1 MLVVGAGPSGLF
13 AAVEL
18 ARHGVR
24 PRIVERRPHPHRE
37 ARATALQPG
46 TLEILARA
54 EVLDEVIA
62 SSLQLPFARVFD
74 AELAQVSEMRF
85 AGAGCRWEYQ
95 CSLPQ
100 WRTEQILADRLS
112 SLDVSLERGVTVS
125 SVQPRADAVLVTLE
139 RPDGRTESVETQ
151 YVLGAGGAHSVTRAA
166 TVGVLGGDTYPGTAL
181 AADVRVRCGLPRDG
195 PALIATPEGYVLLTP
210 LPDDWWLTFIGD
222 LCADE
227 LERLERDRSADTIAG
242 LLRRRITGKL
252 ELVDVDWA
260 SRFQMHRRIALR
272 LAGERW
278 FLLGD
283 AGHLSSPFGGEG
295 LNSGLH
301 DGHNLA
307 WKLALTVQGRA
318 RGALLDSFEPER
330 MLADQQAL
338 EVSDRLHG
346 LAHAAVEAA
355 RTGVR
360 PAPPSAEHVAA
371 LVRARSMLDISY
383 AGGPLLGEYVAPG
396 SPPAP
401 APQPGDRFPDQ
412 TSARTSHRL
421 LLFGAADEDGT
432 ARLRRRWDGLLDVT
446 EGATDGSRFGAVL
459 IRPDGY
465 VSFRANAADA
475 AALAVIDDHLGSYL
489 IPCGAAAASYSPG
502 GDGNLSARALPDG
515 DRRQRRPGRLGQH
528 LRD

>member
-1 MLVVGAGPSGLF
+1 MTRDQVDVLVVGAGPSGLF
-13 AAVEL
+13 AAVDL
-18 ARHGVR
+18 ARHGVLAR
-24 PRIVERRPHPHRE
+24 VVEREPQPHRQ

-54 EVLDEVIA
+54 EVLDEVLA
-62 SSLQLPFARVFD
+62 SSMHLTFARVFD
-74 AELAQVSEMRF
+74 RELTQASEMRF

-112 SLDVSLERGVTVS
+112 SLGVAIERGVSAS
-125 SVQPRADAVLVTLE
+125 SVEPRADGVRVTLE
-139 RPDGRTESVETQ
+139 RADGSKETVETR
-151 YVLGAGGAHSVTRAA
+151 YAIGAGGAHSVTRTTMA
-166 TVGVLGGDTYPGTAL
+166 GGLGGDTYPGTAL

-195 PALIATPEGYVLLTP
+195 GALIATPEGYVLLAP

-222 LCADE
+222 LYDE
-227 LERLERDRSADTIAG
+227 EIDRLEHDRSADTIAG
-242 LLRRRITGKL
+242 LLSRRITGKL

-260 SRFQMHRRIALR
+260 SRFQMHRRIASR

-307 WKLALTVQGRA
+307 WKLALTVRGLA
-318 RGALLDSFEPER
+318 RPALLHSFEPER
-330 MLADQQAL
+330 LIADRQVL

-355 RTGVR
+355 RSGVR
-360 PAPPSAEHVAA
+360 PAPPTTEQVAA
-371 LVRARSMLDISY
+371 LVRERSMLDITY
-383 AGGPLLGEYVAPG
+383 AGGPLLGEYLAPG
-396 SPPAP
+396 APPP
-401 APQPGDRFPDQ
+401 PDPEPGDRFPDQ
-412 TSARTSHRL
+412 ISPRTSHRL
-421 LLFGAADEDGT
+421 LLFGAADDDAAAG
-432 ARLRRRWDGLLDVT
+432 LRQRWAGLVDVA
-446 EGATDGSRFGAVL
+446 EAGTDGRRTGAVL

-465 VSFRANAADA
+465 VSFRANATDA
-475 AALAVIDDHLGSYL
+475 PALAAIEQHLDSYL
-489 IPCGAAAASYSPG
+489 IAS
-502 GDGNLSARALPDG
+502 
-515 DRRQRRPGRLGQH
+515 
-528 LRD
+528 

>member
-1 MLVVGAGPSGLF
+1 MTTDPIEVLVVGAGPSGLF
-13 AAVEL
+13 AAVDL

-24 PRIVERRPHPHRE
+24 ARIVERRPHPHRE

-62 SSLQLPFARVFD
+62 SSLHLPFARVFD

-125 SVQPRADAVLVTLE
+125 SVHPRADAVLVTLE

-166 TVGVLGGDTYPGTAL
+166 MAGALGGDTYPGTAL

-318 RGALLDSFEPER
+318 RGALLRQLRARANARGSAGARGLRPAAR
-330 MLADQQAL
+330 PGAL
-338 EVSDRLHG
+338 RG
-346 LAHAAVEAA
+346 RGGAHRRTPGAPIGRARGGA
-355 RTGVR
+355 RTGAVDARHQLRGRPVARRVR
-360 PAPPSAEHVAA
+360 GSRVAA
-371 LVRARSMLDISY
+371 GTRL
-383 AGGPLLGEYVAPG
+383 P
-396 SPPAP
+396 SPA
-401 APQPGDRFPDQ
+401 
-412 TSARTSHRL
+412 
-421 LLFGAADEDGT
+421 T
-432 ARLRRRWDGLLDVT
+432 ASPTRLRRGPPT
-446 EGATDGSRFGAVL
+446 A
-459 IRPDGY
+459 
-465 VSFRANAADA
+465 
-475 AALAVIDDHLGSYL
+475 
-489 IPCGAAAASYSPG
+489 CCC
-502 GDGNLSARALPDG
+502 SARLTRTGPPACAGAGTGWWTSPRG
-515 DRRQRRPGRLGQH
+515 PRTGAGPERF
-528 LRD
+528 

>member
-46 TLEILARA
+46 TLEVLARA
-54 EVLDEVIA
+54 GVIDEVLA
-62 SSLQLPFARVFD
+62 SSMHLPFARVFD
-74 AELAQVSEMRF
+74 AELTQVSEMRF
-85 AGAGCRWEYQ
+85 AGAGCRWEHQ

-100 WRTEQILADRLS
+100 WATEQILADRLS
-112 SLDVSLERGVTVS
+112 GLDVTVERGVTVS

-151 YVLGAGGAHSVTRAA
+151 YLLGAGGAHSVTRAA
-166 TVGVLGGDTYPGTAL
+166 MAGVLGGDTYPGTAL

-222 LCADE
+222 LYADE
-227 LERLERDRSADTIAG
+227 LEALERDRSADTIAG

-260 SRFQMHRRIALR
+260 SKFQMHRRIAPR

-318 RGALLDSFEPER
+318 HAALLDSFEPER
-330 MLADQQAL
+330 MLADRQAL

-346 LAHAAVEAA
+346 LAHAAVQAA

-360 PAPPSAEHVAA
+360 PPPPTPEQVAA
-371 LVRARSMLDISY
+371 LVRARSMLDVSY
-383 AGGPLLGEYVAPG
+383 AGAPLLGEYLRPGAPPPP
-396 SPPAP
+396 SPE
-401 APQPGDRFPDQ
+401 PGELFPDEV
-412 TSARTSHRL
+412 SPRTAHRL
-421 LLFGAADEDGT
+421 LLFGAADGDAS
-432 ARLRRRWDGLLDVT
+432 ARLRRRWGGLVDVDDAADDDHRT
-446 EGATDGSRFGAVL
+446 GAVL

-465 VSFRANAADA
+465 VSFRSNATDA
-475 AALAVIDDHLGSYL
+475 AALAAIDEHLDSYL
-489 IPCGAAAASYSPG
+489 IAA
-502 GDGNLSARALPDG
+502 
-515 DRRQRRPGRLGQH
+515 
-528 LRD
+528 

>member
-37 ARATALQPG
+37 ARATAVQPG
-46 TLEILARA
+46 TLEVLARA
-54 EVLDEVIA
+54 GVLDEVLA
-62 SSLQLPFARVFD
+62 SSMHLPFARVFD
-74 AELAQVSEMRF
+74 AGLTQVSEMRF
-85 AGAGCRWEYQ
+85 AGAGCRWEHQ

-112 SLDVSLERGVTVS
+112 SLDVSLERGVMVS

-139 RPDGRTESVETQ
+139 RPDGTTESFETQ
-151 YVLGAGGAHSVTRAA
+151 YLVGAGGAHSVTRTAMA
-166 TVGVLGGDTYPGTAL
+166 GVLGGDTYPGTAL

-195 PALIATPEGYVLLTP
+195 PALIATPQGYVLLTP

-222 LCADE
+222 LYDDE

-242 LLRRRITGKL
+242 LLSRRITGKL

-260 SRFQMHRRIALR
+260 SRFQMHRRIASR

-330 MLADQQAL
+330 ILADRQAL

-360 PAPPSAEHVAA
+360 PPPPTAEQVAA
-371 LVRARSMLDISY
+371 LVRARSMLDITY
-383 AGGPLLGEYVAPG
+383 AGGPLLGEYLTPG
-396 SPPAP
+396 GPPPPSPE
-401 APQPGDRFPDQ
+401 PGDRFPDQ
-412 TSARTSHRL
+412 VSPRTSHLL
-421 LLFGAADEDGT
+421 LLFGAADRD
-432 ARLRRRWDGLLDVT
+432 ASSRLRRRWGGLLDVAEAADDDPHT
-446 EGATDGSRFGAVL
+446 GAVL

-465 VSFRANAADA
+465 VSFRSNATDA
-475 AALAVIDDHLGSYL
+475 AALTAIDQHIESYL
-489 IPCGAAAASYSPG
+489 IAA
-502 GDGNLSARALPDG
+502 
-515 DRRQRRPGRLGQH
+515 
-528 LRD
+528 

>member
-1 MLVVGAGPSGLF
+1 MSRDPVEVLVVGAGPSGLF
-13 AAVEL
+13 AAVDL

-24 PRIVERRPHPHRE
+24 PRIVEREPEPHRQ

-54 EVLDEVIA
+54 EVLDEVLA
-62 SSLQLPFARVFD
+62 SSMHLPFARVFD
-74 AELAQVSEMRF
+74 AELTQVSEMRF
-85 AGAGCRWEYQ
+85 AGAGCRWEHQ

-112 SLDVSLERGVTVS
+112 SLDVSLERGVMVS

-139 RPDGRTESVETQ
+139 RPDGTTESVETQ
-151 YVLGAGGAHSVTRAA
+151 YVVGAGGAHSVTRTAMA
-166 TVGVLGGDTYPGTAL
+166 GELGGDTYPGTAL

-222 LCADE
+222 LYDDE

-242 LLRRRITGKL
+242 LLSRRITGKL

-260 SRFQMHRRIALR
+260 SKFQMHRRIASR

-346 LAHAAVEAA
+346 LAHAAVESA

-360 PAPPSAEHVAA
+360 PAPPTRRAGGGAGAVAVDARHHVRGQPVGRRVPGSGVSAATRS
-371 LVRARSMLDISY
+371 RARRAVSRSDL
-383 AGGPLLGEYVAPG
+383 ATHV
-396 SPPAP
+396 SPPA
-401 APQPGDRFPDQ
+401 
-412 TSARTSHRL
+412 
-421 LLFGAADEDGT
+421 
-432 ARLRRRWDGLLDVT
+432 DV
-446 EGATDGSRFGAVL
+446 
-459 IRPDGY
+459 
-465 VSFRANAADA
+465 
-475 AALAVIDDHLGSYL
+475 
-489 IPCGAAAASYSPG
+489 
-502 GDGNLSARALPDG
+502 
-515 DRRQRRPGRLGQH
+515 RPGRRRLTSSPGCAGVGI
-528 LRD
+528 RSSTCPTRTRTDRPPERS